1 MLLIIIKRFNQK
13 LIPGGEIAGK
23 DDETRI
29 DGDELTVIEL
39 LLFILLQLE
48 FSSAW
53 RPSNVEL
60 YDLNSVYLGDIIVL
74 ATTVFAGSSEVG
86 ELKSSDSRDL

>member
-1 MLLIIIKRFNQK
+1 MIEKKL

-29 DGDELTVIEL
+29 EGDELTVIEL
-39 LLFILLQLE
+39 LLLLLLQLE

-74 ATTVFAGSSEVG
+74 VTTVVAGSSEVG

>member
-1 MLLIIIKRFNQK
+1 M
-13 LIPGGEIAGK
+13 
-23 DDETRI
+23 
-29 DGDELTVIEL
+29 IEL
-39 LLFILLQLE
+39 LLLLLLQLE

-74 ATTVFAGSSEVG
+74 VTTVFAGSSEVG
-86 ELKSSDSRDL
+86 ELKSSDSRDLIFIKKKETNKK